1 MNIDPID
8 DGNDLF
14 AISDVFPSELLTR
27 LHTKDLNEYKWQRE
41 HMQEDLLRC
50 KLLYNDSDILKEF
63 DTFINKKDIIEQLS
77 DTFSETFHGV
87 SCNFWLDKPGYTISN
102 HPDNP
107 AGKHVIQIFLWP
119 NNINLGTTFY
129 HNKTT
134 TSEFDN
140 NGSWEFPTDDNI
152 NNLKLHP
159 RMKDFYKF
167 FKYNKKFID
176 ITDYEKEFFY
186 WCSMYDDT
194 KHIKQRGNN
203 G

>member
-27 LHTKDLNEYKWQRE
+27 LHTKDLNQYKWQRE

-107 AGKHVIQIFLWP
+107 AVKHVIQIFLWP
-119 NNINLGTTFY
+119 NNIKLGTTFY

-152 NNLKLHP
+152 NNLKL
-159 RMKDFYKF
+159 R
-167 FKYNKKFID
+167 KKF
-176 ITDYEKEFFY
+176 DYQINTGYVMNNLYQIHGMTEPVPQDSIRFSLY
-186 WCSMYDDT
+186 G
-194 KHIKQRGNN
+194 HIG
-203 G
+203 